1 MWIRKPHWLWSEH
14 SNSFLLYW
22 PKIQTPYVILL
33 PPCYY
38 VIILFQ
44 PHHSSLLQTHQAC
57 SMLRAFEHFCS
68 FKQECH
74 LLDFLTFLSSNRTFS
89 ERPSLIYLFKTI
101 PTSGTPFSVIL
112 CQATLLC
119 YQHVVWHFL
128 KLSCLS
134 VTSLLSLFLHLN
146 TALVRKE
153 PALSS
158 SPLDL
163 LPLESICCTK

>member
-1 MWIRKPHWLWSEH
+1 MWYCFHHAIIWSFCFSH
-14 SNSFLLYW
+14 T
-22 PKIQTPYVILL
+22 I
-33 PPCYY
+33 
-38 VIILFQ
+38 
-44 PHHSSLLQTHQAC
+44 LQTHQAC

-68 FKQECH
+68 FKQECN
-74 LLDFLTFLSSNRTFS
+74 LLDFLKFLSLNRTFS
-89 ERPSLIYLFKTI
+89 ERPSLTYLFKTI
-101 PTSGTPFSVIL
+101 PISGTPFWVIL
-112 CQATLLC
+112 CQATLLG
-119 YQHVVWHFL
+119 YHHIVWHFL

-134 VTSLLSLFLHLN
+134 VTSLLTLFLHLN